1 AAEKQRPLLLYFRV
15 WHLSSHRDMKKVF
28 DNPPV
33 RNELRDTVNVEVEYG
48 FWPELDRRYRV
59 ITPQVCVMCSPDGQE
74 VSRFFVNP
82 VPTEDK
88 FLEWL
93 REAKAR
99 AVPPAVSKPATSGAS
114 KPAPP
119 AV

>member
-1 AAEKQRPLLLYFRV
+1 
-15 WHLSSHRDMKKVF
+15 MKKVF

-93 REAKAR
+93 REAKASCFTLR
-99 AVPPAVSKPATSGAS
+99 DTPMFTCRKRNLAACLDALG
-114 KPAPP
+114 
-119 AV
+119 